1 MKNTVYME
9 EMDAFTYRDKLAQ
22 EAVMF
27 IPVGALEQHGSHMAM
42 CVDAA
47 LTKAMAGATAEALVA
62 DTEGAVEG
70 VVCALI
76 NFAIAPSSAA
86 AAASTVGHHIAGH
99 LTLISLARDIC
110 YTSSRTAL
118 ARSCS

>member
-47 LTKAMAGATAEALVA
+47 LTKAMAGATAEALVT

-70 VVCALI
+70 VVCAPI
-76 NFAIAPSSAA
+76 NF
-86 AAASTVGHHIAGH
+86 G
-99 LTLISLARDIC
+99 
-110 YTSSRTAL
+110 
-118 ARSCS
+118 